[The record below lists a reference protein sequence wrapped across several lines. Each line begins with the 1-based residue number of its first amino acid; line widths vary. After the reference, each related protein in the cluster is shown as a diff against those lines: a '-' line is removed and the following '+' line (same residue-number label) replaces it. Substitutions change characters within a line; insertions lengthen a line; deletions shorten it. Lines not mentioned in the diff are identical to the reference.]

1 MKKNKKIIIG
11 ILLVIIIALIFFIK
25 NLKTGPD
32 VVYKGE
38 TDNWTVKYEIY
49 ENKPQKASYV
59 LVIVNYK
66 NFDDKNKE
74 VDYEISC
81 SQELSNA
88 VRQYTLKSGDKDS
101 RFRLDLSDKNF
112 ETINSYEVLIKWNGG
127 SENIKLK
134 KL

>member
-25 NLKTGPD
+25 NFKTGPD

-112 ETINSYEVLIKWNGG
+112 ETINSYEVLIKWNEG

>member
-1 MKKNKKIIIG
+1 M
-11 ILLVIIIALIFFIK
+11 
-25 NLKTGPD
+25 
-32 VVYKGE
+32 
-38 TDNWTVKYEIY
+38 
-49 ENKPQKASYV
+49 
-59 LVIVNYK
+59 IVNYK

-112 ETINSYEVLIKWNGG
+112 EAINSYEVLIKWNGG

>member
-11 ILLVIIIALIFFIK
+11 IALIIVIIIIFCIK
-25 NLKTGPD
+25 ISTFGPNI
-32 VVYKGE
+32 VYKGE

-49 ENKPQKASYV
+49 ENKPQNASYV

-66 NFDDKNKE
+66 NFDGKNKE

-81 SQELSNA
+81 SQELSNT

-112 ETINSYEVLIKWNGG
+112 ETINSYEVLIKWNEG